1 MNAINPSGFT
11 RGSPKPSSSSPW
23 TVTPTTTANAHKIG
37 TFRFEPDQTRKEL
50 YLSFRHVSQNVDFFS
65 SFHFVVKLSNR
76 PTRVQG
82 NKLILL
88 NCRWKNIYNPNVPTE
103 SNANNEAIKRI
114 LPWVVGADSKRRKK
128 DDLSDQF
135 VYPLRCAVALVVV
148 ETQRTPAKDKNNR
161 FIYCLTRD
169 AFFEQI

>member
-11 RGSPKPSSSSPW
+11 RGSPINPLRLLLGRSPRRRRR
-23 TVTPTTTANAHKIG
+23 TLTKLALSDLN
-37 TFRFEPDQTRKEL
+37 QTRKEL